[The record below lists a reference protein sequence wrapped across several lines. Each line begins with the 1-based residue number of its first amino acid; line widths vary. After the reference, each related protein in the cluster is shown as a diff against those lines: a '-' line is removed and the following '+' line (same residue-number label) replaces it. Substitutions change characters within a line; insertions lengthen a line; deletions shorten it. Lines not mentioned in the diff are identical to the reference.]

1 MVAYVLLRVFVI
13 LLLVAANAFF
23 AAAEFALVSVRETRI
38 QQLIEAHRAGA
49 RTVLKL
55 HQQLGRV
62 VNGVQLGIT
71 ITSLTLGWLGEPVL
85 ARLFESWIGSLPHAA
100 LYAHSIA
107 VPVAFAMI
115 TSLHVILGELVP
127 KSLALQR
134 AERVALAVAA
144 PMDVFLTVTAPL
156 TIGMSRAAGFVL
168 RAFGT
173 REIRHGSVHS
183 PDELRL
189 IVTAAR
195 TSGQLSSAQE
205 EMLLNALELD
215 SIAARQVMVPRTR
228 IFSLPADLNLDE
240 ALSRVVDDQ
249 HSRIPVYDPQ
259 RGPEHIIGVLYAKD
273 LMRWTRLRLGH
284 NAAAS
289 TPAAATRIAQ
299 MKIGQVMHD
308 VLVVP
313 ETKSLLELLGEFQ
326 QRKRHLAVV
335 VDEFGSTAGVISV
348 EDVLEQLVGEL
359 EDEFDVA
366 STQPAVTD
374 ANAPLVLDGAVNI
387 RDLESQ
393 YDLKLPQDEGFE
405 TLAGFLLSRLQKMP
419 TGGEAFDYEGRR
431 FVVEKMDG
439 HRIATVRIEAIPA
452 PTTATS
458 AISQV
463 SATPQVSAQKA
474 GD

>member
-38 QQLIEAHRAGA
+38 QQLIEAHRVAG

-55 HQQLGRV
+55 HQQLSRV

-71 ITSLTLGWLGEPVL
+71 VTSLTLGWLGEPVL
-85 ARLFESWIGSLPHAA
+85 ARLFESWIGSIPHATT
-100 LYAHSIA
+100 YAHAIA
-107 VPVAFAMI
+107 VATAFVMI

-144 PMDVFLTVTAPL
+144 PMDVFLTVTGPL
-156 TIGMSRAAGFVL
+156 TIGMSRVAGFVL

-173 REIRHGSVHS
+173 HEIRHGSVHS
-183 PDELRL
+183 PDELKL
-189 IVTAAR
+189 IVTAAHS
-195 TSGQLSSAQE
+195 SGQLSSAQE

-228 IFSLPADLNLDE
+228 IFSLPSDLNLDE
-240 ALSRVVDDQ
+240 ALSRVVDEQ
-249 HSRIPVYDPQ
+249 HSRVPVYDPQ
-259 RGPEHIIGVLYAKD
+259 RGPEHIVGVLYAKD
-273 LMRWTRLRLGH
+273 LMRWMRLRQGYTAAPSAM
-284 NAAAS
+284 AAAL
-289 TPAAATRIAQ
+289 RISQ
-299 MKIGQVMHD
+299 MKIGQIMHD

-313 ETKSLLELLGEFQ
+313 ETKSLLDLLGEFQ
-326 QRKRHLAVV
+326 QHRRHLAVV

-366 STQPAVTD
+366 SRQPVATD
-374 ANAPLVLDGAVNI
+374 ANGPLILDGSVNI
-387 RDLESQ
+387 RDLEAQ
-393 YDLKLPQDEGFE
+393 YELKLPQDEGYE

-419 TGGEAFDYEGRR
+419 TGGEAFDYERHR
-431 FVVEKMDG
+431 FIVEKMEG
-439 HRIATVRIEAIPA
+439 HRIATVRIEPEPA
-452 PTTATS
+452 AP
-458 AISQV
+458 
-463 SATPQVSAQKA
+463 ATPVPAAIAEQA